1 MYTLIDAAL
10 SRARTMLTLLV
21 MILIAGVITYVT
33 IPKESSPILP
43 FLLST
48 FLLGIKAFL
57 PLMPNV
63 Y

>member
-33 IPKESSPILP
+33 IPDRKS
-43 FLLST
+43 
-48 FLLGIKAFL
+48 
-57 PLMPNV
+57 V
-63 Y
+63 V